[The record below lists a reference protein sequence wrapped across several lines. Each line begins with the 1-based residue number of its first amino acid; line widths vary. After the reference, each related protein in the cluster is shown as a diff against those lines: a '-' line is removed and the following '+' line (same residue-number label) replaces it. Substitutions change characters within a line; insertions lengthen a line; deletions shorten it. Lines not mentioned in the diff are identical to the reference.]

1 MSLRLIEVFLPNIAQ
16 KSVQA
21 ALKDRRLLG
30 IWRDQLSEH
39 QVTFKLL
46 LPAEETEEVLD
57 LLEKKFSNEEGFRIL
72 ILPVEATIPRPESPE
87 EREKTR
93 LEEERERERKEK
105 ERDKT
110 RLEEEIEQERKEK
123 EIAGENKKE
132 KLREIAEKVAGE
144 GEKGEI
150 PLGTPLDETPT
161 ERDAGEQE
169 REQGKEGVFVL
180 SKLGLGKLDLKSG
193 RVAREELYA
202 EIEDSIQF
210 SWVYMAMIV
219 LSTIVAAV
227 GILRDNVAVIIG
239 AMVIAPLL
247 GPNVA
252 LSLATTL
259 GDTDLARRA
268 LKANLVGI
276 ALGLSMTILLGLII
290 SVFYGGIDTDAT
302 EIATRTEVNLGDIVL
317 ALAAGSAAA
326 LSFTRQTMSA
336 LIGVMVAVALLPPLV
351 VLGMLI
357 GSGEW
362 SLAGGAFMLLLINII
377 GINLS
382 GVVVFLAQGIRPL
395 RWWEADRAKKAT
407 RIAIVLWSF
416 LLLVLIIIILLSK
429 PTT

>member
-93 LEEERERERKEK
+93 LEEERERERKKK

-110 RLEEEIEQERKEK
+110 RLEEEIEKERKEK